1 MVQSLVKEIKSRAEY
16 LQGVPLESIYFGGG
30 TPSILTALELDL
42 LFETIHQTFK
52 ISPQAEITLEA
63 NPDDLSAERVQYY
76 RSTPVNRFSI
86 GVQSFFDE
94 ELVWMNRA
102 HNRNEAI
109 ESIQRVLLAGFD
121 AITIDLIYGSPT
133 LTDDKWLSN
142 LEIANQLGLNHISA
156 YCLTVEPK
164 TQLDTLIRNKTL
176 PMPSEQQAE
185 RQFQLL
191 IDFLESSGFEQY
203 EISNFARN
211 QQYAVHNTNYW
222 RNKNYLGIGPSA
234 HSFNQTSRSWN
245 IASNARYIQMIS
257 EDKPAFEIEMLST
270 ANRINET
277 IMTQLRTIWG
287 IDMLQFS
294 HLFGNTH
301 ARQLQNG
308 LERLIDLDQIELT
321 GTHHYRLKRDAR
333 ILADGIAASLFVDP

>member
-16 LQGVPLESIYFGGG
+16 LQGEPLESIYFGGG
-30 TPSILTALELDL
+30 TPSVLSASELDL
-42 LFETIHQTFK
+42 LFETIHQTFN

-63 NPDDLSAERVQYY
+63 NPDDLSVERVQYY

-94 ELVWMNRA
+94 ELTWMNRA
-102 HNRNEAI
+102 HNGNEAI
-109 ESIQRVLLAGFD
+109 DSIQRVLLAGFN

-142 LEIANQLGLNHISA
+142 LEIAHQLGLNHISA

-164 TQLDTLIRNKTL
+164 TQLDTLIRKKMVS
-176 PMPSEQQAE
+176 MPSEQQAE

-191 IDFLESSGFEQY
+191 IDFLESKGFEQY

-211 QQYAVHNTNYW
+211 HQYAVHNTNYW
-222 RNKNYLGIGPSA
+222 RHKNYLGIGPSA

-245 IASNARYIQMIS
+245 IANNARYIQLIS
-257 EDKPAFEIEMLST
+257 ENNPTFETEILST

-287 IDMLQFS
+287 INMQQFS
-294 HLFGNTH
+294 ELFGNTY
-301 ARQLQNG
+301 AQQLQNG
-308 LERLIDLDQIELT
+308 LERLIGLNQIERK
-321 GTHHYRLKRDAR
+321 GTYHYRLKRDAR